1 MSSPDS
7 QTKRLRTKRVLGI
20 DPGLNTTGYG
30 VIEVDDAG
38 VGVIGAGN
46 VRLCEAGIIRSRAK
60 GTIESRLDEIY
71 SGVREVIEAHQPEML
86 VLEQLFSHYAR
97 PRTAILMGHAR
108 GVICLAAGQAGI
120 QVVHVEP
127 TRVKKVM
134 TGNGRAPKHQIQL
147 AVKLQLGLP
156 SIPEPADVADAL
168 AIALCGHHLGSGS
181 MIEKLTGSS

>member
-1 MSSPDS
+1 MKP
-7 QTKRLRTKRVLGI
+7 KRILGI

-30 VIEVDDAG
+30 VIDVDGDQ
-38 VGVIGAGN
+38 
-46 VRLCEAGIIRSRAK
+46 VRLREAGIVRSRAK
-60 GTIESRLDEIY
+60 ATIESRLNEIFT
-71 SGVREVIEAHQPEML
+71 GVQEIIEMHQPGML
-86 VLEQLFSHYAR
+86 ALEQLFSHYER

-120 QVVHVEP
+120 ELAHFEP
-127 TRVKKVM
+127 TRIKKVM

-156 SIPEPADVADAL
+156 GIPEPADVADAL

-181 MIEKLTGSS
+181 MIEKLST